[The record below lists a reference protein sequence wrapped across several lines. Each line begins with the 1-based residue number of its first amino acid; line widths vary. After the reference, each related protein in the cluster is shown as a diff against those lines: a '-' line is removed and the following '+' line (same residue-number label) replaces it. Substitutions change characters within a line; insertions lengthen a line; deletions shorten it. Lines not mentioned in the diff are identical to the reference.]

1 MWEMVDVNTSYK
13 RGDSKRRRACHCF
26 PLPSLQ
32 MTTPLQ
38 ASAQGRN
45 VPGTLLRRACV
56 DCWDALLLSVLG
68 VAVSSKG
75 ASWSSASVASS
86 PRSLAAQNL
95 IKKGFQA
102 GLFFGRAGEDGAA
115 SEDYCGLCRGAL
127 RRVGG
132 RIS

>member
-45 VPGTLLRRACV
+45 VPGTLLRRACA

-75 ASWSSASVASS
+75 ASWSSASGHFLISLISS
-86 PRSLAAQNL
+86 TQNP
-95 IKKGFQA
+95 IKKGA
-102 GLFFGRAGEDGAA
+102 RL
-115 SEDYCGLCRGAL
+115 
-127 RRVGG
+127 
-132 RIS
+132 